1 VAGLDVELRMGVG
14 ICSGPV
20 MSGNVGSTRR
30 LEYAAVGDTTNTAAR
45 LEGATKEL
53 RVPVLLSDATR
64 ERLTRAAEAL
74 EEVATIAVKGR
85 VQQVR
90 VWTLP
95 ELVPA
100 AAPVQPGTGD

>member
-1 VAGLDVELRMGVG
+1 VIGVG
-14 ICSGPV
+14 VHSGPV
-20 MSGNVGSTRR
+20 ASGMVGSERR

-45 LEGATKEL
+45 LESATKEL
-53 RVPVLLSDATR
+53 RVPVLISDSTR
-64 ERLTRAAEAL
+64 ERLKRAGDGL

-100 AAPVQPGTGD
+100 AAPVQPGAGD